1 MKNTTKKTY
10 TDLIKLNTFEKRFEY
25 LRLKGKVGKE
35 TFGVD
40 RYLNQL
46 LYSSTNWK
54 QFRNRIILRDNGCDL
69 AFPDYEIQDRIY
81 IHHINPITIE
91 DVENNS
97 PSIFDPDNVV
107 CCSFDVHNAI
117 HFNKDLLGL
126 RTVIPVERKP
136 NDTCLWK

>member
-1 MKNTTKKTY
+1 MKNTTKKMY

-54 QFRNRIILRDNGCDL
+54 QFRNRIILRDKGCDL
-69 AFPDYEIQDRIY
+69 AFPNYEIHDRIY